1 MLYDVKTQQWR
12 TFSPDMSFGYLS
24 WSRDSAYVYFDTFFS
39 KETGYFRI
47 RISDSKVEKIADLKN
62 SRLFHGQF
70 GPGSWSGL
78 GPGEVPLFPRDISA
92 QEIYAFDL
100 QLP

>member
-1 MLYDVKTQQWR
+1 LNKE
-12 TFSPDMSFGYLS
+12 SGY
-24 WSRDSAYVYFDTFFS
+24 Y
-39 KETGYFRI
+39 RI
-47 RISDSKVEKIADLKN
+47 RISDGQVEKIADLKRA
-62 SRLFHGQF
+62 RLFRGQF

-78 GPGEVPLFPRDISA
+78 GPGEVPLLPRDISA